1 MQLTAPTGFPNNV
14 TPIRGAPNPSQ
25 CRDAR
30 RDAVWPTAAK
40 ASPKQANQKHE
51 LEIDRDRYLPSEPPC
66 RGVVATFAKLNNR
79 NAAPRDAMAAISP
92 RSCLAETHVEEVE
105 HRPPNVTAR
114 SVAATTDIDVIG
126 TPLIAHEDLYRA
138 NPVE

>member
-1 MQLTAPTGFPNNV
+1 V
-14 TPIRGAPNPSQ
+14 TI
-25 CRDAR
+25 
-30 RDAVWPTAAK
+30 
-40 ASPKQANQKHE
+40 
-51 LEIDRDRYLPSEPPC
+51 
-66 RGVVATFAKLNNR
+66 AKLNNR

-126 TPLIAHEDLYRA
+126 TPPEHTKTCTERT
-138 NPVE
+138 PVE